1 MKIDISKTFDT
12 LDWKFLLSVLNFF
25 CFSHVFCNWI
35 EVILNSA
42 TLSISINGSQ
52 HGYFKCS
59 RGVRQGDLLSPLLFC
74 IAKEVL
80 SRGLA
85 KLVEDGKLDLIK
97 GSRHSLVPSHCL
109 YVDDIM
115 VFCGGKTFGII
126 ALKNLFTRYANCSGQ
141 IINAAKSTIFSGGI
155 SQVRLDKHCELDR
168 FQSWFFSL

>member
-25 CFSHVFCNWI
+25 YFSHVFCNWI

-115 VFCGGKTFGII
+115 VFC
-126 ALKNLFTRYANCSGQ
+126 SG
-141 IINAAKSTIFSGGI
+141 
-155 SQVRLDKHCELDR
+155 
-168 FQSWFFSL
+168 

>member
-1 MKIDISKTFDT
+1 
-12 LDWKFLLSVLNFF
+12 
-25 CFSHVFCNWI
+25 
-35 EVILNSA
+35 
-42 TLSISINGSQ
+42 
-52 HGYFKCS
+52 
-59 RGVRQGDLLSPLLFC
+59 VRQGDLLSPLLFC

-126 ALKNLFTRYANCSGQ
+126 ALKNLFTRYAICSGQ
-141 IINAAKSTIFSGGI
+141 IINATKSTIFSGGI
-155 SQVRLDKHCELDR
+155 SQVRLDNLFKVGSFPFNYLGVPIFKGR
-168 FQSWFFSL
+168 PKANYFFPIADKIKTKLSAWKASLQ